1 MKFHKKASPHQNQT
15 SIMFLSNQPEY
26 INSMQNHLNQALH
39 IFYNIVVLD
48 FEINPQKWEKSTKK
62 PHPTTPTPLSWFFT
76 IDLWVYNHQQFN
88 LYINSAW
95 FYKIVVFNN

>member
-48 FEINPQKWEKSTKK
+48 FEINPQKWENQQKSLTP
-62 PHPTTPTPLSWFFT
+62 PHLPPYHDFL
-76 IDLWVYNHQQFN
+76 L
-88 LYINSAW
+88 
-95 FYKIVVFNN
+95 